1 MLLTEPMVFLLQ
13 FEDPQ
18 HWSSSARILQ
28 YVENRQQENTVSRVL
43 GLPSS
48 LFVGYRYTYREC
60 SWLWTLAV
68 IVIIRVT
75 KIRRNNYPESKSPA
89 SPS

>member
-28 YVENRQQENTVSRVL
+28 YVENRQQENTVQEYYGCHQVFL
-43 GLPSS
+43 LVTDIPTENV
-48 LFVGYRYTYREC
+48 VGCGPLR
-60 SWLWTLAV
+60 L
-68 IVIIRVT
+68 
-75 KIRRNNYPESKSPA
+75 
-89 SPS
+89 